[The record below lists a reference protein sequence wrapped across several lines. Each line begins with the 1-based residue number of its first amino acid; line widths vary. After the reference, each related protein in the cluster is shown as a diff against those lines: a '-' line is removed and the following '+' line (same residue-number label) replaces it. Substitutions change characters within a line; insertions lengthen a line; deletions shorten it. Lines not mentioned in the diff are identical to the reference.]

1 MGNRD
6 RPPPAAD
13 ERARAVRRLKEVVA
27 ARRHL
32 RDGQSK
38 AGGAD
43 GTNGKVHAAA
53 ALRVADDDRSSSA

>member
-6 RPPPAAD
+6 RLPPAAD

-32 RDGQSK
+32 RDKPSK
-38 AGGAD
+38 ANA
-43 GTNGKVHAAA
+43 TNGKVNAVA